1 MRIEL
6 DGLEE
11 QGGKFSRVYEV
22 DELPLDDEE
31 VRLVEPAEIQG
42 RARRVWTEVELRG
55 RVSAK
60 LEVPCG
66 RCLNPVEVPIS
77 TGFTERFVR
86 AVSWAADEQH
96 ELQEE
101 DLNLAVFDGEAIE
114 LEDLVRE
121 EILLAI
127 PAQVL
132 CREECKGLC
141 PTCGIDR
148 NAGSCQCEDSN
159 GDSRWEKLKELQSP
173 S

>member
-6 DGLEE
+6 DRLEE
-11 QGGKFSRVYEV
+11 QGGKFSQVYEV
-22 DELPLDDEE
+22 DDLPLDDE
-31 VRLVEPAEIQG
+31 VRLVEPAEIMG
-42 RARRVWTEVELRG
+42 RARRVGTEVELRG
-55 RVSAK
+55 RLAAK

-77 TGFTERFVR
+77 TRFTERFVR

-101 DLNLAVFDGEAIE
+101 DLNLAVFDGEGIE
-114 LEDLVRE
+114 LDDLARE

-127 PAQVL
+127 PANVL
-132 CREECKGLC
+132 CREDCRGLC

-148 NAGSCQCEDSN
+148 NQGDCHCETN
-159 GDSRWEKLKELQSP
+159 EIDSRWQKLKELQM
-173 S
+173 